1 MKYLRFT
8 LPFTLALMIGFSLL
22 ATPAH
27 AIWRSIAVTHSTAA
41 LMQILHWGPNVD
53 RWNLKPVR
61 VLNKSRKARLLAM
74 GLVHPDGP
82 TKAFRLSPAMRR
94 KIVLT
99 VGTIESKLAFGI
111 INNRPAGGGIAYG
124 YLQVLSRHGGLHR
137 LIKLYSSIKGNL
149 YGKALLSFGHSAKE
163 RVNRNRRFQ
172 NYLRIAGKDPAMR
185 RAQTLFFSRE
195 YFQPTMSFGRSLGIK
210 EPASYLLLFDAFIHY
225 GNKKWLKVMIS
236 RWVMRDG
243 EHRALL
249 KFLRWMKANLHR
261 AYTRSYGRGS
271 LQVRYNAWRADFL
284 EYIWLYQTKLKQ
296 PIAVKAPQWRKPV
309 IIK

>member
-1 MKYLRFT
+1 MKHLRFT
-8 LPFTLALMIGFSLL
+8 LPLLLTLMVGGSLF

-53 RWNLKPVR
+53 RWKIKPAK
-61 VLNKSRKARLLAM
+61 VLNKSRKQRLLAM
-74 GLVHPDGP
+74 RQTQVDGRRSV
-82 TKAFRLSPAMRR
+82 RLSPAMRR

-99 VGTIESKLAFGI
+99 VGAIESKLAFGI

-137 LIKLYSSIKGNL
+137 LIKLYASTKGSL
-149 YGKALLSFGHSAKE
+149 YGKKLLAFGHSALE
-163 RVNRNRRFQ
+163 RVNRNRSFQ
-172 NYLRIAGKDPAMR
+172 AFLRKAGKDPAMR
-185 RAQTLFFSRE
+185 RAQTIFFSRE
-195 YFQPTMSFGRSLGIK
+195 YFQPTLNFGQSLGIQ

-225 GNKKWLKVMIS
+225 GNKKWLKTMLA
-236 RWVMRDG
+236 RWIMRDG

-249 KFLRWMKANLHR
+249 KFLRWMRANLHK

-271 LQVRYNAWRADFL
+271 LQVRYNAWRVDFL
-284 EYIWLYQTKLKQ
+284 EYIWLYQTQLLQ
-296 PIAVKAPQWRKPV
+296 PIPVKAPQWYKPLV
-309 IIK
+309 IK